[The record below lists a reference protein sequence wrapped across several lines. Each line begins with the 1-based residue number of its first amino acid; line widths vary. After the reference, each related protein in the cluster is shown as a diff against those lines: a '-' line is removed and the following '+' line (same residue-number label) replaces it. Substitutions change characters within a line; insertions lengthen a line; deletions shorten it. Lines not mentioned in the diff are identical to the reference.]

1 MSSTMGR
8 PRVLTDAQVETVL
21 KWHEEVLAWKALR
34 KAIKTKHQLA
44 RELGVSV
51 STLSHVIAH
60 RGQYKSP
67 SPEKRAEEVSQRHHR
82 LERLRTRGLL

>member
-1 MSSTMGR
+1 MGR
-8 PRVLTDAQVETVL
+8 PRILTDAQVEVVL
-21 KWHEEVLAWKALR
+21 KWHAEILAWKALR
-34 KAIKTKHQLA
+34 KAIKSKDQLA

-67 SPEKRAEEVSQRHHR
+67 SPDKRAEEVTQRRHR
-82 LERLRTRGLL
+82 LERLRIRGLL